1 MTNDQKK
8 RLEEALE
15 KYNKTAESPLDW
27 WSVMN
32 MIGDEENR
40 MRVETTIRAIEKM
53 ANDKK

>member
-8 RLEEALE
+8 RLEEAIE
-15 KYNKTAESPLDW
+15 RYNKTAESPLDW

-32 MIGDEENR
+32 MIGDEKNR

>member
-1 MTNDQKK
+1 MRNDQKK
-8 RLEEALE
+8 RLEEAID

-27 WSVMN
+27 VSVIN

-53 ANDKK
+53 TGEKK

>member
-1 MTNDQKK
+1 MRNDQKK
-8 RLEEALE
+8 RLEEAID

-27 WSVMN
+27 WSVIN

-40 MRVETTIRAIEKM
+40 MRVETAIRSIEKM